1 MCTILVL
8 VDNLLCSL
16 ADAKINDMELLNYDR
31 WRDYVKWNV
40 TKNISLEILVI
51 VDKSAI
57 AYIRYVVSYLSIFEV
72 LGVQNFVNRIDKKV

>member
-16 ADAKINDMELLNYDR
+16 ADAKINDMELLNYDC
-31 WRDYVKWNV
+31 WLDYVKWNV